1 MKKATIETMIAYLN
15 GADVDT
21 AELMETLQSELNHI
35 NEKANANRTLY
46 DIAHDVVMNALSTN
60 PITCADL
67 YEKIKDE
74 LPEGFSRSKVQ
85 YGLLNMWSAEVIKH
99 DNGKAANTYS
109 LTA

>member
-21 AELMETLQSELNHI
+21 TELMETLQSELNHI

-46 DIAHDVVMNALSTN
+46 DMAHDVVISALSTT

-67 YEKIKDE
+67 YEKIKDK
-74 LPEGFSRSKVQ
+74 LPETFNRSKVQ
-85 YGLLNMWSAEVIKH
+85 YGLLHMWPEVIKH

-109 LTA
+109 LAA

>member
-21 AELMETLQSELNHI
+21 TELMKALQSELNHI

-46 DIAHDVVMNALSTN
+46 DMAHDVVISALSTT

-74 LPEGFSRSKVQ
+74 LPETFNRSKVQ
-85 YGLLNMWSAEVIKH
+85 YGLLHMWPEVIKH

-109 LTA
+109 LAA